1 MTKVSQWFTT
11 MASETPGSTVS
22 LVGQGSI
29 LDKSSLHTVGC
40 LGKVSNVD
48 PCAAPADGFCPV
60 CKAKG
65 QLQALRTYRFNF
77 TQSIYLCANPQC
89 IYPLGYTPLDNIIA
103 NTADLQKH
111 HSPGKQKKRCLL
123 DTSVTTNCVKKHKTD
138 SFVSGE
144 YISENLFL
152 SAQNKGYKSMSP
164 CLPKE
169 SHTSVPGPSENGQD
183 ERSQQQYGMCKV
195 SACNSASPHGDR
207 APSVE
212 FALRDSNQPN
222 HPQEALNAFH
232 EEAVQNQVMGMTI
245 ASINGPSPLKW
256 NVPATK
262 DMHTLSQSVNAA
274 NDPPTCINQKT
285 DAGIA
290 EVLNGFTKA
299 EANMCHSVSVLSTCA
314 PLGSPRLRL
323 SALKEGHKQSDI
335 RSASCSS
342 ACLEK
347 VASETALAAMSD
359 SNMKKEDSFNM
370 AFELLP
376 SSPPLHS
383 FFGASQN
390 VHTSEE
396 SSSLLGTVGQTK
408 ENTISVKSIGSS
420 NVVLNEGK
428 GETSQFTILS
438 KSHSEVEDVQK
449 VCVRLPSS
457 PLLETALQ
465 MKAYAHSDKLSAF
478 NNNPCLEKVLPEATP
493 VVLSETYREV
503 QDCFGSLPSSDL
515 HENEPPLE
523 ERSLVDK
530 SNSSRNYT
538 CLEKVVPEATL
549 LLKEYFSESCSKVQD
564 DEKCFGSL
572 PSSAL
577 QRKNPLIEKNG
588 PSDKSS
594 ASSNNVCLEEGEPEA
609 VPLLEDC
616 KSQTLVVPS
625 TCSQLS
631 ITDKIANSLGVH
643 NSSDSCQLISE
654 IHHDHPSDGNDLTV
668 SHIAFNVG
676 GADKINKVKSLQVT
690 PLPEVISTE
699 LCRGKS
705 NSQST
710 CEPPSVPVLSCKLS
724 SEQKDEGTLMELSSS
739 LHSETTEEEEC
750 GNKMALGSSTLDGEI
765 SDYKKLNS
773 QIKPLPQA
781 IESLVMDTCDSN
793 LCNNINL
800 KDSSKIISEEATVP
814 HCFQPEQHVV
824 YSHPMSDPAVTCV
837 THGTGS
843 EMKALDT
850 PRKESNPVCKE
861 LRERNVNPMKE
872 LYISLNNAPTD
883 LSNSLCSD
891 TTNVEESRDATANAS
906 SLSNGEILHLY
917 HKTSS
922 PALVDPKAEA
932 NTVLGLCDSVLSKN
946 STMGS
951 SDSIN
956 QEKAIATTF
965 AHPGQSVLFSHGAS
979 TITVSPGLFHSAVQ
993 ALDVSDTPELG
1004 CSPVCKEPTVVQD
1017 KSDGSFDTSLGHFE
1031 REKQN
1036 ESFETDS
1043 SVMLTDDHIKDPKDV
1058 DVVLSLPEGS
1068 LEDCCPKKKSNCS
1081 ENMHV
1086 ALKGTSTNPSLELGS
1101 HDAPCEKKLL
1111 QWRNTL
1117 FLCWLDCILA
1127 ALVHSASLNSIVAQR
1142 RVAESSII
1150 HLLLEKYKEANALI
1164 KSTSRRGRPKNLSQ
1178 AENILNKVRMTIFDE
1193 IKPLLKCEL
1202 GDKESPVFALPLLLQ
1217 LVPEIES
1224 CFVHSGVW
1232 EFTCK
1237 LCGYQYQNKHQRTV
1251 STFTKILPEWT
1262 PLNAIH
1268 KAPCNKCLGTDQ
1280 IRAFRIKKIHDLFI
1294 LHFVEGLP
1302 SNDLGMYSFHFE
1314 GCLYEVKTV
1323 IQYSEDHFSSW
1334 IANEDGTWLE
1344 SDDLKGYFCIKQN
1357 CFEVPA
1363 SEIHIVIWEKK
1374 ITNSTGAHHAM
1385 EPETKNKAL
1394 NSLSTSPSSLS
1405 QTLHLSPSAAP
1416 NAASS
1421 PLRDAPNASSVLSG
1435 MEGFHD
1441 DDIITLTLI
1450 EIPIDAS
1457 GNVIENNSEAA
1468 QQPSLIAETHSSPVT
1483 LKAVADG
1490 QCDQNLC
1497 SGTMKESSF
1506 AGGSLPVPNISSPPA
1521 PNISSPPAPN
1531 ISSPPAPHISSP
1543 PAPHISSPPA
1553 PHISSP
1559 PAPHISSPPAP
1570 HISSPPAPHISSPP
1584 APNSASP
1591 PAPNSA
1597 STPLPNSSSSKK
1609 AFVGSWMKSLLN
1621 KNPLFLTSNVPCA
1634 NKKTVAKTPIRFP
1647 LLKTTDLQASTKQ
1660 AQSFDGFKAK
1670 RVGNSFSSDNCLGV
1684 GPTKDN
1690 STAPKPAISSQ
1701 TFQPLVSNRLKN
1713 GRLGLGNTKDLAKNV
1728 SLSKEDKVLR
1738 LRLKML
1744 KKLKAKKHELAAID
1758 MLGKSQ
1764 AGSDLERSS
1773 TSRREQL
1780 RGFLQEL
1787 QEQIDNAD
1795 TESVCT
1801 MSSCTSIC
1809 SSPGDAEFFAE
1820 LFSPP
1825 PSNAPQESM
1834 DDSNFLEM
1842 YVDGYN
1848 PSCGS
1853 YGTSNPSGKEV
1864 SQDSANIGQS
1874 NLQRASDSH
1883 NNTNVGDV
1891 FHDML
1896 STSTMHML
1904 NEDYFSPFDD
1914 MF

>member
-1 MTKVSQWFTT
+1 

-40 LGKVSNVD
+40 LGKNVD

-111 HSPGKQKKRCLL
+111 HSPGSLKC
-123 DTSVTTNCVKKHKTD
+123 
-138 SFVSGE
+138 
-144 YISENLFL
+144 ISRR
-152 SAQNKGYKSMSP
+152 SCAKS
-164 CLPKE
+164 K
-169 SHTSVPGPSENGQD
+169 
-183 ERSQQQYGMCKV
+183 
-195 SACNSASPHGDR
+195 
-207 APSVE
+207 
-212 FALRDSNQPN
+212 
-222 HPQEALNAFH
+222 
-232 EEAVQNQVMGMTI
+232 
-245 ASINGPSPLKW
+245 
-256 NVPATK
+256 
-262 DMHTLSQSVNAA
+262 
-274 NDPPTCINQKT
+274 
-285 DAGIA
+285 
-290 EVLNGFTKA
+290 
-299 EANMCHSVSVLSTCA
+299 
-314 PLGSPRLRL
+314 
-323 SALKEGHKQSDI
+323 
-335 RSASCSS
+335 
-342 ACLEK
+342 
-347 VASETALAAMSD
+347 
-359 SNMKKEDSFNM
+359 
-370 AFELLP
+370 
-376 SSPPLHS
+376 
-383 FFGASQN
+383 
-390 VHTSEE
+390 
-396 SSSLLGTVGQTK
+396 
-408 ENTISVKSIGSS
+408 
-420 NVVLNEGK
+420 
-428 GETSQFTILS
+428 
-438 KSHSEVEDVQK
+438 
-449 VCVRLPSS
+449 
-457 PLLETALQ
+457 
-465 MKAYAHSDKLSAF
+465 
-478 NNNPCLEKVLPEATP
+478 
-493 VVLSETYREV
+493 
-503 QDCFGSLPSSDL
+503 
-515 HENEPPLE
+515 
-523 ERSLVDK
+523 
-530 SNSSRNYT
+530 
-538 CLEKVVPEATL
+538 
-549 LLKEYFSESCSKVQD
+549 YFSESCSKVQD

-631 ITDKIANSLGVH
+631 ITDKI
-643 NSSDSCQLISE
+643 
-654 IHHDHPSDGNDLTV
+654 
-668 SHIAFNVG
+668 
-676 GADKINKVKSLQVT
+676 
-690 PLPEVISTE
+690 
-699 LCRGKS
+699 
-705 NSQST
+705 
-710 CEPPSVPVLSCKLS
+710 
-724 SEQKDEGTLMELSSS
+724 
-739 LHSETTEEEEC
+739 
-750 GNKMALGSSTLDGEI
+750 
-765 SDYKKLNS
+765 
-773 QIKPLPQA
+773 
-781 IESLVMDTCDSN
+781 
-793 LCNNINL
+793 
-800 KDSSKIISEEATVP
+800 
-814 HCFQPEQHVV
+814 PEQHVV

-861 LRERNVNPMKE
+861 LRERNQQ
-872 LYISLNNAPTD
+872 L
-883 LSNSLCSD
+883 
-891 TTNVEESRDATANAS
+891 
-906 SLSNGEILHLY
+906 LH
-917 HKTSS
+917 TQ
-922 PALVDPKAEA
+922 DR
-932 NTVLGLCDSVLSKN
+932 
-946 STMGS
+946 
-951 SDSIN
+951 
-956 QEKAIATTF
+956 
-965 AHPGQSVLFSHGAS
+965 
-979 TITVSPGLFHSAVQ
+979 SAVQ

-1457 GNVIENNSEAA
+1457 
-1468 QQPSLIAETHSSPVT
+1468 
-1483 LKAVADG
+1483 
-1490 QCDQNLC
+1490 
-1497 SGTMKESSF
+1497 
-1506 AGGSLPVPNISSPPA
+1506 VPNISSPPA

-1531 ISSPPAPHISSP
+1531 ISSPPAPNISSP
-1543 PAPHISSPPA
+1543 PASNIS
-1553 PHISSP
+1553 
-1559 PAPHISSPPAP
+1559 
-1570 HISSPPAPHISSPP
+1570 
-1584 APNSASP
+1584 NSASP

-1701 TFQPLVSNRLKN
+1701 T
-1713 GRLGLGNTKDLAKNV
+1713 
-1728 SLSKEDKVLR
+1728 

-1758 MLGKSQ
+1758 MLGKS
-1764 AGSDLERSS
+1764 
-1773 TSRREQL
+1773 
-1780 RGFLQEL
+1780 QEL

-1848 PSCGS
+1848 
-1853 YGTSNPSGKEV
+1853 
-1864 SQDSANIGQS
+1864 
-1874 NLQRASDSH
+1874 
-1883 NNTNVGDV
+1883 
-1891 FHDML
+1891 
-1896 STSTMHML
+1896 
-1904 NEDYFSPFDD
+1904 
-1914 MF
+1914 